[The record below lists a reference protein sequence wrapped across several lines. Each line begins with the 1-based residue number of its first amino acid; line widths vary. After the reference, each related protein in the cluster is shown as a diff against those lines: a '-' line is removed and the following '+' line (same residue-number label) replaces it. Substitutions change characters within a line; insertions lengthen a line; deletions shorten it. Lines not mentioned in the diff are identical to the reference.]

1 MVQPEWIGAGANLM
15 VGLGFVFGSFVMNFP
30 QHYECW
36 KHRSAEGLSLAYIL
50 LCTIS
55 NVLLWLATLLGDYNE
70 IIAIATGANA
80 TLIVN
85 ETSAPSLD
93 AQWDGPVDTSSRML
107 LLGSLSDTEEDFN
120 MTLLQIINTLNA
132 MMPTFQNF
140 IMVLIGVPSLI
151 FYYFLFSKPQQRI
164 AELVEDLV
172 DDHAPASEEPLLGTE
187 ESSQEGDVELTT
199 TAQPTRTRSRPP
211 RLYYSDGTEHGWA
224 KIFTVLTWLICLA
237 CTLVTGV
244 VLTNNLYQWESSL
257 LAVFGSI
264 AAVTNMLL
272 YFPQIVT
279 THRNQHEGV
288 LSLSSLLM
296 SVGGD
301 MAMLFFWIVGPGE
314 SIWVLGSLVADAGM
328 QLILIWMII
337 NFRKKRFQQDQLI
350 SQQQQQ
356 IYEYVHDSAEM
367 EDDSECDM
375 VKGEIQVVF
384 GDLLDIYEDTAS
396 AIERMMETPSRQSM
410 TSTSLESLEDSRSEL
425 VI

>member
-15 VGLGFVFGSFVMNFP
+15 VGLGFIFGSFVMNFP

-80 TLIVN
+80 TVIGN

-93 AQWDGPVDTSSRML
+93 VEWDGPVDTSSRML
-107 LLGSLSDTEEDFN
+107 LAPLWDQEQDIN

-172 DDHAPASEEPLLGTE
+172 EDHAPASEEPLLVPDDSE
-187 ESSQEGDVELTT
+187 QGDVELTT
-199 TAQPTRTRSRPP
+199 TAAPPRTRTRSR
-211 RLYYSDGTEHGWA
+211 RLYYSDGTEHRWA
-224 KIFTVLTWLICLA
+224 MIFTVLTWLICLV
-237 CTLVTGV
+237 CTIVTAV

-301 MAMLFFWIVGPGE
+301 MSMLFFWIVGPGE

-337 NFRKKRFQQDQLI
+337 NFRKKRFQQEQLI

-367 EDDSECDM
+367 EDDSDCDM

-410 TSTSLESLEDSRSEL
+410 TSTSLGSLEDSRSEM
-425 VI
+425 II